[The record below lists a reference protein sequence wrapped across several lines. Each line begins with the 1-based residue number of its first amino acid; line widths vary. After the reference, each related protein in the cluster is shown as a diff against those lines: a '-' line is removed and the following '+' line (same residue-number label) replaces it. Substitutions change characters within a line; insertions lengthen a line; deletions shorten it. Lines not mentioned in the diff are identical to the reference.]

1 MGINPKIFN
10 FAFISGKRT
19 QRSCFTLEIR
29 AFYLYNMIKKLDK
42 LIIKA
47 FWQPFILTL
56 AVVIFIFLMRLI
68 LVYFADL
75 FGKDLGVEVY
85 LELFFYFSLITIPI
99 ALPLAMLLSTL
110 MTYGKL
116 GEFFELTAIKSAGIS
131 ITRAMQP
138 MFIIAVLISTFA
150 FWFNNVALPWANL
163 KGYRLLYDI
172 KTTKTTL
179 NIKEGIFYNDLPGYS
194 IKVSKKYPD
203 NKTLKNIVIF
213 DHTKNDGNKHLTLAD
228 SALMYTIMDK
238 QYLIFELF
246 NGNDYVEDADKTGN
260 TDQTDM
266 VSHAFRKSKVVMSL
280 AAFDM
285 HQTEEEQFKHYQMMR
300 SYGELANDA
309 DSLKTEFDKVKS
321 NFYDN
326 ARSYYL
332 FEMSKFS
339 FPESEQQKKLRQM
352 KMSKLDSLIK
362 KRDNRTANP
371 YQSLD
376 FAVSQ
381 VNNVLSFAENNVV
394 TLKSKDEDLRKT
406 NLEWHHKFTNAIAVF
421 VMFLIGAPLGGI
433 IKKGGFGMPVVI
445 AIFFFILMYV
455 MTQQGD
461 KAAKESRIMVQ
472 IGAWISNFV
481 LFLIGLYFLN
491 KAKNDSRLFESDA
504 YIVYFNQAKEK
515 LKQIKFLRSFINN

>member
-1 MGINPKIFN
+1 MRLFN
-10 FAFISGKRT
+10 RRT
-19 QRSCFTLEIR
+19 QRSCFSYEIR
-29 AFYLYNMIKKLDK
+29 AFHLYNMIKKLDK
-42 LIIKA
+42 LILTA
-47 FWQPFILTL
+47 FWQPFVMTL

-85 LELFFYFSLITIPI
+85 FELFFYFSLITIPI

-138 MFIIAVLISTFA
+138 MFFIAVMISVFA

-246 NGNDYVEDADKTGN
+246 NGNDYVEDADKTAN

-266 VSHAFRKSKVVMSL
+266 VKHAFRKSKVVMSL

-285 HQTEEEQFKHYQMMR
+285 HKTEEEQFKHYQMMR
-300 SYGELANDA
+300 SYAELGKDA
-309 DSLKTEFDKVKS
+309 DSLKRDFNKIKE

-326 ARSYYL
+326 SRSYYL
-332 FEMSKFS
+332 FEMNKFPLTS
-339 FPESEQQKKLRQM
+339 SNELKKL
-352 KMSKLDSLIK
+352 KKIKNSTLDSLIK
-362 KRDNRTANP
+362 KRNNRTANP
-371 YQSLD
+371 FQGLD
-376 FAVSQ
+376 FAISQ
-381 VNNVLSFAENNVV
+381 TNNVLSFIESNIS

-406 NLEWHHKFTNAIAVF
+406 NLEWHHKFTNAFAVF

-433 IKKGGFGMPVVI
+433 IKKGGFGLPVVI

-461 KAAKESRIMVQ
+461 KAAKESRLIVQ
-472 IGAWISNFV
+472 IGAWISNII
-481 LFLIGLYFLN
+481 LFLIGLYFLK
-491 KAKNDSRLFESDA
+491 KAKNDSRLFESDV
-504 YIVYFNQAKEK
+504 YIIYFNRTKEN
-515 LKQIKFLRSFINN
+515 LKKMKYLKRLFNN